1 MMENFDEK
9 IREKLKKSFKE
20 YEKTFT
26 AKSPSIYFDDAGD
39 KISLKEI
46 YDDNNIFGNLI
57 TLIAVT
63 RNQYDL
69 NEFPKY
75 VDYIK
80 NSLKKNKIYYG
91 LWTDRTTIDNG
102 KVEYDVLYVIHK
114 DNFNEIQTHLNSHDH
129 MNHGNK
135 QEMALVISPD
145 GSSKIIK
152 NKKLD

>member
-1 MMENFDEK
+1 MMENFNEK
-9 IREKLKKSFKE
+9 IKEKLKISFKE

-26 AKSPSIYFDDAGD
+26 AKSPSIYFDDAGN

-46 YDDNNIFGNLI
+46 YDENNILGNLI
-57 TLIAVT
+57 VLIAVT

-91 LWTDRTTIDNG
+91 LWTDRITTDSG
-102 KVEYDVLYVIHK
+102 KVEYDVLYVIHR

-129 MNHGNK
+129 MNHGDK
-135 QEMALVISPD
+135 QEMALVISHD

>member
-26 AKSPSIYFDDAGD
+26 AKSPSIYFDNAGN

-69 NEFPKY
+69 NEFQKY

-80 NSLKKNKIYYG
+80 NSLKKNKI
-91 LWTDRTTIDNG
+91 T
-102 KVEYDVLYVIHK
+102 E
-114 DNFNEIQTHLNSHDH
+114 
-129 MNHGNK
+129 
-135 QEMALVISPD
+135 
-145 GSSKIIK
+145 K
-152 NKKLD
+152 N

>member
-1 MMENFDEK
+1 MMENFNEK
-9 IREKLKKSFKE
+9 IKEKLKISFKE

-26 AKSPSIYFDDAGD
+26 AKSPSIYFDDAGN

-46 YDDNNIFGNLI
+46 YDENNILGNHI
-57 TLIAVT
+57 VLIAVT

-91 LWTDRTTIDNG
+91 LWTDRITTDSG

-135 QEMALVISPD
+135 QEMALVISPE